1 MPDLLPLRPA
11 ALTPGLKPRGYR
23 HHGAADPRWPL
34 LILLGALASACA
46 GPAKPAAPAQPPDV
60 VLITVDTL
68 RADRVGGAL
77 TPAINAVGASGAR
90 FLAARTTAPLTL
102 PAHVSLMTGSL
113 PTQTGVRLNGVH
125 RFDDSRPTLA
135 RLFKD
140 AGRET
145 AAFVG
150 AFVLDRQ
157 FGLASGFDT
166 YDDQIAR
173 APDAPL
179 RLEAER
185 SASAVAGRAIAWLRR
200 RAQEGGAARRPYFLW
215 AHFYDPHAPYAP
227 PPDALARAGG
237 DAYGGEVAYA
247 DAEIGRLLRAVAG
260 HGAGRP
266 VITVILGDHGESL
279 GEHGERTHGMLL
291 YDGAARIP
299 LVIAGPGVTAG
310 ERRQAVSIADV
321 APTLLRLSGLT
332 IPAGLP
338 AMWGRDLFST
348 AARGADTYIET
359 MYPRVMGWSGLTALV
374 EDRWKVTVAEG
385 AGSELYD
392 LANDPGERA
401 NAAGSRP
408 EIVQAASARLAGIAS
423 AQTASAPAAA
433 SAEAQERLRALGYVG
448 SAPPPP
454 PGAGTRGVNPAA
466 RIATWVAFEEAI
478 EQLNSGRAA
487 LALAALAAL
496 HKANPGAQVIA
507 TTYANALTAQ
517 GRHREALAIY
527 RRAVAEWPGDT
538 MLFHDLAVAA
548 QRAGLHDEAA
558 RAEQAAIALD
568 PKNAAAHN
576 GLGLMLIEQGRA
588 GEAAQAFE
596 RASAADPSSAE
607 YLANLGNARRA
618 VNDARG
624 AEAAYRAAI
633 AADPASA
640 NGLNGLGV
648 LLVESGRASEAVAV
662 LERATASDPGLWE
675 ARLNLGIAYQ
685 TAGNLDAAAVAYRA
699 VLAAPSRFARERKAA
714 GELLASLD
722 RKR

>member
-1 MPDLLPLRPA
+1 M
-11 ALTPGLKPRGYR
+11 
-23 HHGAADPRWPL
+23 
-34 LILLGALASACA
+34 LLGALAAACA
-46 GPAKPAAPAQPPDV
+46 GPATPASPAQPPDV

-77 TPAINAVGASGAR
+77 TPAINAVGAGGAR

-102 PAHVSLMTGSL
+102 PAHVSLMTGAL
-113 PTQTGVRLNGVH
+113 PPQTGVRLNGVH

-135 RLFKD
+135 HLFKD
-140 AGRET
+140 AGRDT

-157 FGLASGFDT
+157 FGLATGFDT

-185 SASAVAGRAIAWLRR
+185 SASAVADRAIAWVRGR
-200 RAQEGGAARRPYFLW
+200 SQQAGVPRRPFFLW

-227 PPDALARAGG
+227 PADALARAGG
-237 DAYGGEVAYA
+237 DAYGGEVAFA
-247 DAEIGRLLRAVAG
+247 DAEIARLLRAVAD

-299 LVIAGPGVTAG
+299 LVIAGPGVAAG
-310 ERRQAVSIADV
+310 EYRQAVSITDV
-321 APTLLRLSGLT
+321 APTLLRL
-332 IPAGLP
+332 AGLAVP
-338 AMWGRDLFST
+338 GGARGMQGHDLFST
-348 AARGADTYIET
+348 TARGADIYIET

-374 EDRWKVTVAEG
+374 DERWKVIVPEG

-392 LANDPGERA
+392 LANDAAERE
-401 NAAGSRP
+401 NAAASRP

-423 AQTASAPAAA
+423 AETASAPAAA

-448 SAPPPP
+448 SAPSPA
-454 PGAGTRGVNPAA
+454 PGAGTRGVNPAS
-466 RIATWVAFEEAI
+466 RIAAWVAFEDAV
-478 EQLNSGRAA
+478 EQLNSGQAA
-487 LALAALAAL
+487 QAIAALAAL
-496 HKANPGAQVIA
+496 HKANPGAQVVA
-507 TTYANALTAQ
+507 TTFANALTAQ

-527 RRAVAEWPGDT
+527 RRAVAEWPGDS

-548 QRAGLHDEAA
+548 GRAGLADEAA
-558 RAEQAAIALD
+558 RAEQAAITLD

-576 GLGLMLIEQGRA
+576 GLGLLLIEQGRA

-624 AEAAYRAAI
+624 AEVAYRAAI

-648 LLVESGRASEAVAV
+648 LLVESGRAPEAVAV
-662 LERATASDPGLWE
+662 LQRATASDPGLWE
-675 ARLNLGIAYQ
+675 ARLNLGIAHQ

-699 VLAAPSRFARERKAA
+699 VLAAPSRFGRERKAA
-714 GELLASLD
+714 RELLASLD